1 MHYEIVDFVIDIV
14 QNSCEA
20 GASLVELRIEEDGTG
35 IGFEVR
41 DNGKGMDALEQ
52 AKAIDPFVTDG
63 IKHPG
68 RKVGLGLPF
77 LKQALEQS
85 GGSFRLESEKG
96 RGARL
101 SFRFDKGNLDCPPI
115 GDLAGMMVTVLC
127 MPGPGE
133 LLIRRT
139 REGYSYSLR
148 KSELTEA
155 LGNLEEVSSLVLLKE
170 YVRSQEKEGE
180 ELWQG

>member
-20 GASLVELRIEEDGTG
+20 GASLVELRIDQDDEG

-41 DNGKGMDALEQ
+41 DNGKGMDALQQ
-52 AKAIDPFVTDG
+52 ARVLDPFVTDG

-85 GGSFRLESEKG
+85 GGRLKLESEKG
-96 RGARL
+96 RGTRL
-101 SFRFDKGNLDCPPI
+101 SFRFDTRNVDCPPA
-115 GDLAGMMVTVLC
+115 GDLVGMMVTVLC

-133 LLIRRT
+133 MLIDRT
-139 REGYSYSLR
+139 RGRYSYSLR
-148 KSELTEA
+148 KSELAEA
-155 LGNLEEVSSLVLLKE
+155 LGNLEEVSNLVLLRE
-170 YVRSQEKEGE
+170 YVRSQEEGV
-180 ELWQG
+180 

>member
-20 GASLVELRIEEDGTG
+20 GASLVELRIDEDGAG

-52 AKAIDPFVTDG
+52 AKALDPFVTDG

-85 GGSFRLESEKG
+85 AGSFRLESEKG
-96 RGARL
+96 SGTKL
-101 SFRFDKGNLDCPPI
+101 SFRFDTGNLDCPPL
-115 GDLAGMMVTVLC
+115 GDLVGMMVTVLC
-127 MPGPGE
+127 MPGPE
-133 LLIRRT
+133 EMLISRT
-139 REGYSYSLR
+139 RDGYSYSLC
-148 KSELTEA
+148 KSELIEA